1 MTDVTNN
8 GGGQTGRSPTG
19 RTQTSRASTGGTGG
33 GTRTT
38 GARGG
43 GTGGEASGG
52 TGQTGGAQAIDQG
65 REALTNLQAA
75 ATSAASELGTRATA
89 AREAA
94 REWATHQT
102 DVARQTV
109 VEKPFASAG
118 AAFAAGLVFGLLLSR
133 R

>member
-8 GGGQTGRSPTG
+8 GAGQTAEQRNPL
-19 RTQTSRASTGGTGG
+19 
-33 GTRTT
+33 
-38 GARGG
+38 
-43 GTGGEASGG
+43 SG
-52 TGQTGGAQAIDQG
+52 
-65 REALTNLQAA
+65 LQ
-75 ATSAASELGTRATA
+75 SAAQNAAQTA
-89 AREAA
+89 AQEFSARSAAA

-109 VEKPFASAG
+109 VERPFASAG